1 MSPVWLG
8 LLIRLL
14 AAVLAGLTFG
24 FGFGAAIGLAAAAGV
39 LLLML
44 LAHSIQLAR
53 LQRWLK
59 APDGRALPEAGGA
72 WGEVFIGL
80 HRQQREARQAH
91 ARIEADLEVFS
102 QAAEASPDGLVTL
115 DGDDRIVWCNRK
127 AERHLGLNA
136 ARDIGLPV
144 TNLVRIPRFAEF
156 VAHSAAGE
164 ELRCP
169 EGKGRVLSL
178 EVIRFGSSRRLLVS
192 FDVTQIE
199 RAETVRRDFVA
210 NVSHE
215 LRTPLTVIAGFLE
228 HMVDD
233 AAPESKPQLAMMDEQ
248 ARRMLNL
255 VDDLLTLSRLEDETQ
270 TAAEELFDVRDLVYD
285 VAADARQLSAGR
297 HSITCEV
304 VPCFLKGSREE
315 LRSAFTNLASNAV
328 RYTPE
333 GGRILLSWGVREG
346 KGVFSVEDSG
356 IGIAAEHLPRLTE
369 RFYRVD
375 RGRSRE
381 TGGTG
386 LGLAIVKHILMRHQA
401 RLEIRSE
408 AGAGS
413 TFSAVFPVWR
423 TTLPGGTV
431 V

>member
-1 MSPVWLG
+1 
-8 LLIRLL
+8 
-14 AAVLAGLTFG
+14 
-24 FGFGAAIGLAAAAGV
+24 
-39 LLLML
+39 
-44 LAHSIQLAR
+44 
-53 LQRWLK
+53 
-59 APDGRALPEAGGA
+59 
-72 WGEVFIGL
+72 
-80 HRQQREARQAH
+80 
-91 ARIEADLEVFS
+91 
-102 QAAEASPDGLVTL
+102 
-115 DGDDRIVWCNRK
+115 
-127 AERHLGLNA
+127 
-136 ARDIGLPV
+136 
-144 TNLVRIPRFAEF
+144 
-156 VAHSAAGE
+156 
-164 ELRCP
+164 
-169 EGKGRVLSL
+169 
-178 EVIRFGSSRRLLVS
+178 
-192 FDVTQIE
+192 
-199 RAETVRRDFVA
+199 
-210 NVSHE
+210 
-215 LRTPLTVIAGFLE
+215 
-228 HMVDD
+228 MVDD

-333 GGRILLSWGVREG
+333 GGRILLLWGVREG

-369 RFYRVD
+369 RFYRID

>member
-1 MSPVWLG
+1 MPPVWLG
-8 LLIRLL
+8 LAIRLL

-24 FGFGAAIGLAAAAGV
+24 FSFGAVAGLAAAAGA

-44 LAHSIQLAR
+44 LVHSLQLAR

-59 APDGRALPEAGGA
+59 APVERELPEAGGA
-72 WGEVFIGL
+72 WGEIFIGL
-80 HRQQREARQAH
+80 HRLQREECRAR

-102 QAAEASPDGLVTL
+102 QAAEASPDGLVIL
-115 DGDDRIVWCNRK
+115 DGDDRIAWCNRM
-127 AERHLGLNA
+127 AEQHLGLDA

-156 VAHSAAGE
+156 LVHSALGE
-164 ELRCP
+164 ELRFRD
-169 EGKGRVLSL
+169 GRERALSL
-178 EVIRFGSSRRLLVS
+178 EVVRFGSSRRLLIS

-215 LRTPLTVIAGFLE
+215 LRTPLTVICGFLE

-233 AAPESKPQLAMMDEQ
+233 AVPEAKPQLAMMDEQ
-248 ARRMLNL
+248 ARRMLHL
-255 VDDLLTLSRLEDETQ
+255 VDDLLTLSKLEDDTQ
-270 TAAEELFDVRDLVYD
+270 TPAEELFDVRDLVYD

-304 VPCFLKGSREE
+304 VPAFLKGSREE
-315 LRSAFTNLASNAV
+315 LRSAFANLVSNAV
-328 RYTPE
+328 RYTPA
-333 GGRILLSWGVREG
+333 GGRILLGWTVREG
-346 KGVFSVEDSG
+346 KGVFCVEDSG
-356 IGIAAEHLPRLTE
+356 IGIPEEHIPRLTE

-381 TGGTG
+381 SGGTG
-386 LGLAIVKHILMRHQA
+386 LGLAIVKHVLMRHQA
-401 RLEIRSE
+401 GLEIRSTP
-408 AGAGS
+408 GAGS
-413 TFSAVFPVWR
+413 TFSVAFPAWR
-423 TTLPGGTV
+423 TTLPGSAAS
-431 V
+431 